1 MRSTHHHSLYAK
13 YFLKRT
19 VLPSTRLDISG
30 FSKYGLDPASLI
42 GNLGWM
48 HLLSN
53 QSFSFFPDAVR
64 QFYANIQLEG
74 SLSAGCFS
82 TFVEGY
88 KIFVTPQLLQQVL
101 GVPSGG
107 LPVFNETDFS
117 RVGFD
122 PSVVLLRWADIP
134 YHVRPLSDIA
144 VLPKY
149 LRVLHFFFT
158 RVLLPRSVGKYLVN
172 GLDVWL
178 MYCSVFAIQT
188 DYSCLI
194 FGTMVHYSDP
204 RQPSQLPFGP
214 AISFLLTALGIPL
227 GSKFTAESPLTILRP
242 SHALREVGFQLAN
255 SVLDSGGVPQS
266 PIQEISLSDD
276 EEDNSLAKKL
286 ERSLQIEEALEV
298 AALERDFP
306 SIY

>member
-1 MRSTHHHSLYAK
+1 MSSFSSTLQSLAASHVKYTNDHMRSTHHHSLYAK

-42 GNLGWM
+42 
-48 HLLSN
+48 
-53 QSFSFFPDAVR
+53 
-64 QFYANIQLEG
+64 EG

-204 RQPSQLPFGP
+204 RQPT
-214 AISFLLTALGIPL
+214 ISFLLTALGIPL

>member
-1 MRSTHHHSLYAK
+1 MSSFSSTLQSLAASHVKYTNDHMRSTHHHSLYAK

-42 GNLGWM
+42 GNLGW
-48 HLLSN
+48 
-53 QSFSFFPDAVR
+53 
-64 QFYANIQLEG
+64 EG

-117 RVGFD
+117 R
-122 PSVVLLRWADIP
+122 
-134 YHVRPLSDIA
+134 
-144 VLPKY
+144 
-149 LRVLHFFFT
+149 
-158 RVLLPRSVGKYLVN
+158 
-172 GLDVWL
+172 
-178 MYCSVFAIQT
+178 
-188 DYSCLI
+188 
-194 FGTMVHYSDP
+194 VHYSDP

>member
-101 GVPSGG
+101 GVPSG
-107 LPVFNETDFS
+107 
-117 RVGFD
+117 
-122 PSVVLLRWADIP
+122 
-134 YHVRPLSDIA
+134 
-144 VLPKY
+144 
-149 LRVLHFFFT
+149 
-158 RVLLPRSVGKYLVN
+158 VLLPRSVGKYLVN

>member
-149 LRVLHFFFT
+149 LR
-158 RVLLPRSVGKYLVN
+158 
-172 GLDVWL
+172 
-178 MYCSVFAIQT
+178 T